1 MSLEQTIMADLKAAM
16 LAKDEAGLRAIR
28 AIKSAILLAKTSG
41 GGKELSAEDEVR
53 MLQKLVK
60 QRQESI
66 EIYNTQQREDLAKP
80 EMEEVAIISKY
91 LPQMMGEDEIR
102 AVVKQTILDTG
113 AKSPA
118 EMGKVMGAVTKQL
131 AGKADNKLVSQLV
144 KELLNQH

>member
-16 LAKDEAGLRAIR
+16 LAKNEAGLRAIR
-28 AIKSAILLAKTSG
+28 AIKSAILLAKTSTA
-41 GGKELSAEDEVR
+41 GKEMSPEDEVK

-66 EIYNTQQREDLAKP
+66 EIYVKQQRDDLAKP
-80 EMEEVAIISKY
+80 EMEEVDIISKY

-102 AVVKQTILDTG
+102 AVVKSVIAETG
-113 AKSPA
+113 ATSPA

-131 AGKADNKLVSQLV
+131 AGKADNKIVSAVV
-144 KELLNQH
+144 KELLSQ